1 MAIWGGEG
9 AKSRIERDLFV
20 LGSRLT
26 VEVQLTVVTISLTT
40 RERRTEPGDRVRA
53 PQSVEGIFFSICLF
67 LFSIRFFYFFF
78 FLSIYIYIYV
88 RMINI
93 SNIHRNRSCQE
104 SNHGRAVARARRGTL
119 SQHSGFSNQFHS
131 QFHFPRMIYLSIL
144 VFSIHK
150 FRPPSREICLLFV
163 QKSLMKL
170 VGSDKRLHRHRGYFA
185 GNRFS
190 KVQRH
195 IYIYIMFA

>member
-1 MAIWGGEG
+1 
-9 AKSRIERDLFV
+9 
-20 LGSRLT
+20 
-26 VEVQLTVVTISLTT
+26 
-40 RERRTEPGDRVRA
+40 
-53 PQSVEGIFFSICLF
+53 
-67 LFSIRFFYFFF
+67 
-78 FLSIYIYIYV
+78 
-88 RMINI
+88 MINI

-131 QFHFPRMIYLSIL
+131 QFHFPRIYLSIHLSIL

-150 FRPPSREICLLFV
+150 FRSPSREICLLFV

-195 IYIYIMFA
+195 IYIYIMFAWLRLIAPCSWNAQLVWLTPVFGENQLPR